1 MCPMSY
7 GMLLTPLKPR
17 RAKVA
22 NKKTVRFPGIVEIA
36 REMGVR
42 RETLWKYLTG
52 YWPMSAK
59 TRSRYERAKA
69 KVERARKK
77 GAA

>member
-1 MCPMSY
+1 MSY

-17 RAKVA
+17 RPKVA
-22 NKKTVRFPGIVEIA
+22 KKSGPRFPGIVAIA

-52 YWPMSAK
+52 YWPMSAR
-59 TRSRYERAKA
+59 TRARYERAKA
-69 KVERARKK
+69 KVAAAKK
-77 GAA
+77 EAA